1 MILVSYPQAVPLA
14 QRRRRRRR
22 RRCRRP
28 PRYEPTLTLAHV
40 CSRVLQ
46 WLLRRCVASLPGCQ
60 PRASRRRPRT
70 SRRQPRASR
79 HRPRASRRW
88 PRASRR
94 QPRRRPRASRR
105 LGLQA
110 APAVGAGATML
121 VCSWPFLGNV
131 VSDGDRTW
139 IGSLCRVRDVAGGG
153 ACQRLSAGGQG
164 PERPGRVRR
173 NKAVTQPLHSRYTA
187 SAQVDRGRR
196 GQDADA
202 DV

>member
-1 MILVSYPQAVPLA
+1 MPGARWRMYVYSTFLCVYPQTHAEGMTKSCMTKRNRKSRLMSVMILVSYPQAVPLA
-14 QRRRRRRR
+14 QRRR

-70 SRRQPRASR
+70 SRRQPT
-79 HRPRASRRW
+79 ASRRR

-105 LGLQA
+105 LGLRTHE
-110 APAVGAGATML
+110 PSYTT
-121 VCSWPFLGNV
+121 LG
-131 VSDGDRTW
+131 S
-139 IGSLCRVRDVAGGG
+139 
-153 ACQRLSAGGQG
+153 
-164 PERPGRVRR
+164 
-173 NKAVTQPLHSRYTA
+173 VTAL
-187 SAQVDRGRR
+187 
-196 GQDADA
+196 
-202 DV
+202 